1 MRFNIKSQYAKAFQ
15 QYFDFILVLVMLLG
29 IHLLHVDQRKLRR
42 RDEKSHASEEIM
54 MRMNEANS
62 VLLMRKRQAPYDY
75 WYRSEED

>member
-1 MRFNIKSQYAKAFQ
+1 
-15 QYFDFILVLVMLLG
+15 MLLG